1 MFVLSLKVILAFVL
15 TAIPF
20 AYHAW
25 VQPIQDRSPLLR
37 NLSTAVMA
45 CLPKIRGV
53 VKKARSFLSWYYDKM
68 KTSISARKLFTL
80 VLVMVLLAVQ
90 YVDYETTLYAAST
103 NHLIGEASS
112 FLEMDKAGM
121 VSCLWNAWEKK
132 LFFLPSQTP
141 YNIIT
146 INLLCTFLLFN
157 YRIAENVLTCLNQK
171 KVIFSLSAA
180 VSVALI
186 LIDGRLLIGSECIY
200 ILLGAGA
207 IFPKFVGHGQD
218 GSKESLRHI
227 VRELREWKEIS
238 RKAA

>member
-25 VQPIQDRSPLLR
+25 VQPNQDRSPLLR
-37 NLSTAVMA
+37 NLSTAVTA

-90 YVDYETTLYAAST
+90 YVDYETTLYAVRT
-103 NHLIGEASS
+103 NHLIGECSS
-112 FLEMDKAGM
+112 FGEMDKSEGI
-121 VSCLWNAWEKK
+121 SCLWSVWEKN

-186 LIDGRLLIGSECIY
+186 LIDGRLLIGSECLY

-207 IFPKFVGHGQD
+207 IFPKSVGHGQD

>member
-1 MFVLSLKVILAFVL
+1 MFILSLKVILAFVL

-25 VQPIQDRSPLLR
+25 VQPNQDRSPLLR

-53 VKKARSFLSWYYDKM
+53 GKKARSFLLWYYDKM
-68 KTSISARKLFTL
+68 KSSMSARKHFTL
-80 VLVMVLLAVQ
+80 VLVMVLLTVQ
-90 YVDYETTLYAAST
+90 YVDYETTLYAVRT
-103 NHLIGEASS
+103 NHLIGECPS

-121 VSCLWNAWEKK
+121 GSCLWNAWEKK

-157 YRIAENVLTCLNQK
+157 YRIAETVLTCLNQK
-171 KVIFSLSAA
+171 KVMFSLSAA
-180 VSVALI
+180 VSVALV